1 MNNIDFSGWALK
13 NPKLIHFFIA
23 CLLIGGYLSFTQM
36 PKLEDPEL
44 KVKQAMVVTTY
55 PGASAHEVELEV
67 SDKIEKAIREMHT
80 ISSVQSQS
88 MSDLSLITVELQKT
102 IPDEEVEQE
111 WDILRRKVAN
121 VASTLPSEASTPI
134 VRDDFGDVY
143 GMFYCLTGDGLSN
156 IEMSDYAELAKR
168 NISDIDGVA
177 RCEIYGVKEECIF
190 IELEQDKMTNM
201 GVMPIEVIQTLNNQ
215 NKTAY
220 SGYYN
225 NGDNRIRVT
234 VDDKFRT
241 VEDINLMLIQGHDDD
256 QLRISD
262 IAHVYKDYV
271 TPTRNE
277 MYRDGNPALG
287 ISIACIGTYDVIKV
301 GKEVDKTISELQ
313 NRLPVGVKFE
323 KVFNQPERVD
333 NAINTFLINLAES
346 VLIVVI
352 VLIFTMGFKS
362 GIIIGISLLTIVLGS
377 ILILKG
383 FNGTLQR
390 VSLGAFILA
399 MGMLVDNAIVIVDG
413 ILIDLQKGIPKQ
425 EALTNIGKQTA
436 MPLLGATMIAIL
448 AFWPIFM
455 SPDSAGVYVR
465 DLFIVIAVSLL
476 LSWFLAL
483 IHVPIL
489 AKNMLRSPEEEA
501 VAKAKKEAKRKA
513 KESRSALTSSRN
525 DNDNKSSEE
534 SPNESTEESK
544 QLTSVDEVITES
556 ETVSHSEGDVVA
568 ISDSKPEASEEKA
581 TPSLNEKS
589 KKKKN
594 EDSYNGFVYKALEK
608 ILKTG
613 IRYRYAAI
621 AIGIGGLILTALC
634 YKYLDQAFFPDMEY
648 DQLYMEYKLPE
659 GTNLTEVDKDLKEIE
674 AYLNTRKEITHI
686 TRSCGGTPS
695 RYNLVR
701 SIATPSLSYGELII
715 DFTSPADLV
724 ANIDEI
730 QEELNARFPDAY
742 IKLKRYN
749 LMFKKYPIEVCFHG
763 PDPSVLH
770 VLTDSALSIIRNSP
784 SVYLPTTD
792 WEPKVPVLNI
802 KYDQPKARN
811 AGLSRSDVA
820 LSLMAYT
827 GGIPIGTFYDGINRK
842 SIYVKCTDED
852 GNNVE
857 NLDNIGVFG
866 MLPNL
871 NRIFNRK
878 TLQSLVSGHL
888 SKSDLI
894 EEITQTIPLRQV
906 SKGIDI
912 IWEEPVVMRYNG
924 QRTQR
929 AQCSP
934 MPGVGTEAARAEIAK
949 KIEAIELPPG
959 YSLSWQGEKKAS
971 DESMRYLFSN
981 FPLAILLM
989 IVILIILLKDYK
1001 KPLIIFC
1008 CVPLIVIGVIPT
1020 VLFSGKSFGFVAIIG
1035 VLGLIGM
1042 MIKNGIVLM
1051 DEINLQLENGVTP
1064 ITALINSSK
1073 SRLRPV
1079 MMASLTTI
1087 LGMIPLIPDALFGSL
1102 AVTIMGGLFVGTII
1116 TLIYIPILYATFFNV
1131 KSKIGKKQKQN

>member
-23 CLLIGGYLSFTQM
+23 CLLIGGYLSFASM

-44 KVKQAMVVTTY
+44 KVKQAMIVTTY

-67 SDKIEKAIREMHT
+67 SDKIEKSIREMRT
-80 ISSVQSQS
+80 IDNVQSQS
-88 MSDLSLITVELQKT
+88 MNDLSIITVELQKT
-102 IPDEEVEQE
+102 VPDDAVEQE
-111 WDILRRKVAN
+111 WDMLRRKVSN
-121 VASTLPSEASTPI
+121 ASNTLPSGASTPI

-168 NISDIDGVA
+168 NITDIEGVA
-177 RCEIYGVKEECIF
+177 RCEIYGVKEECIY
-190 IELEQDKMTNM
+190 IELHQEKMANL
-201 GVMPIEVIQTLNNQ
+201 GVMPTEVIQTLNNQ
-215 NKTAY
+215 NKTSY

-225 NGDNRIRVT
+225 NGNHRIRVT
-234 VDDKFRT
+234 VDDKFKT
-241 VEDINLMLIQGHDDD
+241 VEDISSMLIQGHDED

-262 IAHVYKDYV
+262 IARVYKDYV

-277 MYRDGNPALG
+277 MFRDGNPALG
-287 ISIACIGTYDVIKV
+287 ISIACIGSYDIIKV
-301 GKEVDKTISELQ
+301 GKEVDKTISTLQ
-313 NRLPVGVKFE
+313 TRLPVGVKFE
-323 KVFNQPERVD
+323 KVFYQPERVD
-333 NAINTFLINLAES
+333 NAISTFLVNLAES
-346 VLIVVI
+346 VLIVII
-352 VLIFTMGFKS
+352 VLIFTMGLKA
-362 GIIIGISLLTIVLGS
+362 GLIIGFSLVTIVLGS
-377 ILILKG
+377 LLVLRG
-383 FNGTLQR
+383 FDGTLQR

-413 ILIDLQKGIPKQ
+413 ILIDLQQGIPKPA
-425 EALTNIGKQTA
+425 ALTNIGKKTA

-476 LSWFLAL
+476 LSWVLAL
-483 IHVPIL
+483 VHVPVL
-489 AKNMLRSPEEEA
+489 AEKMLRSP
-501 VAKAKKEAKRKA
+501 
-513 KESRSALTSSRN
+513 
-525 DNDNKSSEE
+525 
-534 SPNESTEESK
+534 
-544 QLTSVDEVITES
+544 
-556 ETVSHSEGDVVA
+556 
-568 ISDSKPEASEEKA
+568 SEEK
-581 TPSLNEKS
+581 SSKS
-589 KKKKN
+589 KEPKKEKGQY
-594 EDSYNGFVYKALEK
+594 EGWLYKLLER

-613 IRYRYAAI
+613 IRYRYAALAI
-621 AIGIGGLILTALC
+621 AIGGLIFTALC

-659 GTNLTEVDKDLKEIE
+659 GTDYKEVEKDLEDIE
-674 AYLNTRKEITHI
+674 KYLKSRKEITHI
-686 TRSCGGTPS
+686 TRSVGGTPS

-715 DFTSPADLV
+715 DFTSPQDLV
-724 ANIDEI
+724 SNIDNL
-730 QEELNARFPDAY
+730 QEELSSRYPDAY

-749 LMFKKYPIEVCFHG
+749 LMFKKYPIEACFHG

-802 KYDQPKARN
+802 KYDQSNARIS
-811 AGLSRSDVA
+811 GLSRSDVA
-820 LSLMAYT
+820 TSVMAYT

-842 SIYVKCTDED
+842 SIYIKCTDEQ
-852 GNNVE
+852 GNNIDNLE
-857 NLDNIGVFG
+857 NVAVFG

-871 NRIFNRK
+871 NKVVNRS
-878 TLQSLVSGHL
+878 TLQQLLTGHL
-888 SKSDLI
+888 TKDQLI
-894 EEITQTIPLRQV
+894 EKIIQTTPLRQV
-906 SKGIDI
+906 AKGIDV

-924 QRTQR
+924 QRMQR

-934 MPGVGTEAARAEIAK
+934 VPGVGTEAARSEIAE
-949 KIEAIELPPG
+949 KIEAIPLPPG
-959 YSLSWQGEKKAS
+959 YSLSWEGEKKAS
-971 DESMRYLFSN
+971 SDSMKYLFSN

-989 IVILIILLKDYK
+989 IMILIVLFKDYK

-1020 VLFSGKSFGFVAIIG
+1020 VLLSGKSFGFVAIIG

-1051 DEINLQLENGVTP
+1051 DEINLQLTNGSTP
-1064 ITALINSSK
+1064 ISALINSSK

-1116 TLIYIPILYATFFNV
+1116 TLIYIPILYATFYHV
-1131 KSKIGKKQKQN
+1131 KSKIGK